1 VELTNLIALLAAPW
15 RRAAIWLG
23 LGESGQR
30 WLGYLAGL
38 AGVAIASVA
47 IGLVLD
53 RTRIANISM
62 LYLIA
67 IMVTAVTF
75 GRGPAVVASVAAFLT
90 FDFLFVDPV
99 HTFTVADPEEWIAL
113 LLFLVTGT
121 VTSTLA
127 ASQRARAAEAEQ
139 REREAVVLYDVVRLI
154 AGEDLE
160 RALRDVADRLRHEL
174 ALDAVMIRARVD
186 AHLSARA
193 AVGDALALALVG
205 PSLSAGQML
214 QPGTAPTADQRGRP
228 GRWVRFVGPHAP
240 TQSLAPLLLDR
251 LQIIPVETGAG
262 RAGEVVLVRPSGGR
276 APSPSDTRLLSAVST
291 QIAAAV
297 DRARLRRE
305 ATEAEI
311 LRRTDELK
319 TALINAVSHDVRT
332 PLASILAAAGS
343 LRQRD
348 VAWSEAER
356 AEFVDAIVEE
366 AERLNR
372 IFGNLLDLSRM
383 EGGNLRPDKGWY
395 DLGALVDDVLGRLRP
410 ATARHRVTAR
420 VADDL
425 PPVLLDYVEMDQVLS
440 NLVENAVK
448 YTPPG
453 TEIELGARIEHG
465 VLRIEVADRG
475 PGIPPEALPHLFDAF
490 YRVEGSSRRA
500 KGLGIGL
507 AIARGL
513 VEAHGGRIWAENRAD
528 GGARFTITLPVGT
541 EAPTMRAVS

>member
-1 VELTNLIALLAAPW
+1 VELTSLAGLLAAPW
-15 RRAAIWLG
+15 RRAASWLG

-30 WLGYLAGL
+30 WLGYVAGL
-38 AGVAIASVA
+38 AGVAIASGA
-47 IGLVLD
+47 IGLVLG

-90 FDFLFVDPV
+90 FDFFFVDPV

-121 VTSTLA
+121 VTSALA
-127 ASQRARAAEAEQ
+127 AGQRARAAEAEQ

-160 RALRDVADRLRHEL
+160 RALHEVADRLRHEL
-174 ALDAVMIRARVD
+174 KLDAVMIRARVD
-186 AHLSARA
+186 TYLSARA
-193 AVGDALALALVG
+193 AVGDERALALIGPAL
-205 PSLSAGQML
+205 PAGQML
-214 QPGTAPTADQRGRP
+214 QPGSAPTAGERGRP

-240 TQSLAPLLLDR
+240 AQEVGHLLDR
-251 LQIIPVETGAG
+251 LQLIPVETEAG
-262 RAGEVVLVRPSGGR
+262 RAGEVVLVRPSGAR
-276 APSPSDTRLLSAVST
+276 APSQADTRLLSAVSA

-319 TALINAVSHDVRT
+319 SALINAVSHDVRT

-348 VAWSEAER
+348 VAWTEPER

-383 EGGNLRPDKGWY
+383 EGGSLRPDKGWY
-395 DLGALVDDVLGRLRP
+395 DIGALIDDVLGRLRP
-410 ATARHRVTAR
+410 ITARHRVAAR

-425 PPVLLDYVEMDQVLS
+425 PPILLDYVEIDQVLS
-440 NLVENAVK
+440 NLVENAAK

-453 TEIELGARIEHG
+453 TEIEVGAGIEHG
-465 VLRIEVADRG
+465 ALRIEVADQG

-490 YRVEGSSRRA
+490 YRVEGSTRRA
-500 KGLGIGL
+500 RGLGIGL

-513 VEAHGGRIWAENRAD
+513 VEAHGGRIWAENRAG
-528 GGARFTITLPVGT
+528 GGARFVIELPVGT
-541 EAPTMRAVS
+541 EAPTMRAAS